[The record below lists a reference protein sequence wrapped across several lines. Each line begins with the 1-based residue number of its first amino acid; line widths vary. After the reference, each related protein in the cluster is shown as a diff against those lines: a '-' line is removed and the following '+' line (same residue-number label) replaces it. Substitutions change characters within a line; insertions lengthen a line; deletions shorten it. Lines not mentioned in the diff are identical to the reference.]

1 MWYDMP
7 EQRLAYVRGRQS
19 QLRSQAAAERAVA
32 RRARSADHGFTGL
45 HLRVGTVLIVIGRTL
60 YEDEV
65 LAPTYR

>member
-7 EQRLAYVRGRQS
+7 EQRLEYVKGRQS

-32 RRARSADHGFTGL
+32 PRAKAADHGFTCL
-45 HLRVGTVLIVIGRTL
+45 HLRVGTLLIVIGRTL